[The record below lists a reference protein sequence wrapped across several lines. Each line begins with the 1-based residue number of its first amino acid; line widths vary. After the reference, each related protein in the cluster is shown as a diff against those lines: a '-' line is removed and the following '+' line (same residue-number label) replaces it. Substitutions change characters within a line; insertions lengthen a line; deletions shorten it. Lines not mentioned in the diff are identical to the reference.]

1 MRGRGA
7 RCPFVWLMLAH
18 RPYCMVLYLGACSQT
33 LIKKGN
39 LKKMKKYRD
48 KKINFRLL
56 EDEYVYIKSLQKESG
71 LNLSQY
77 IIRCCMNKK
86 IKKINGL
93 KETLYELNKIGNN
106 LNQLT
111 RKVHQSQS
119 KEAQFGKS

>member
-1 MRGRGA
+1 MPICMA
-7 RCPFVWLMLAH
+7 NACALAILH
-18 RPYCMVLYLGACSQT
+18 GLYLGACSQT
-33 LIKKGN
+33 LTKKGN
-39 LKKMKKYRD
+39 LKKMRKYRD

-93 KETLYELNKIGNN
+93 EETLYELNKTGNN

-119 KEAQFGKS
+119 KKAQFGKS

>member
-1 MRGRGA
+1 MR
-7 RCPFVWLMLAH
+7 
-18 RPYCMVLYLGACSQT
+18 
-33 LIKKGN
+33 
-39 LKKMKKYRD
+39 KYRD

-93 KETLYELNKIGNN
+93 KETPYELNKIGNN

-111 RKVHQSQS
+111 KKIHQSRAEQAVQMCYTLS
-119 KEAQFGKS
+119 FGGTFPHPGQERNRL

>member
-1 MRGRGA
+1 
-7 RCPFVWLMLAH
+7 
-18 RPYCMVLYLGACSQT
+18 
-33 LIKKGN
+33 
-39 LKKMKKYRD
+39 
-48 KKINFRLL
+48 
-56 EDEYVYIKSLQKESG
+56 
-71 LNLSQY
+71 
-77 IIRCCMNKK
+77 MNKK

>member
-1 MRGRGA
+1 MR
-7 RCPFVWLMLAH
+7 
-18 RPYCMVLYLGACSQT
+18 
-33 LIKKGN
+33 
-39 LKKMKKYRD
+39 KYRD

-86 IKKINGL
+86 IKKIN

-119 KEAQFGKS
+119 KKAQFGKS